1 MLRLTL
7 RGLVHHRLRLVA
19 TVIAVMLGVS
29 FVAGTYV
36 LTDTIQASLS
46 GLIDQGSH
54 DVAVVVQARSA
65 VTGGNAAFTSSPPI
79 SQATLARVRSIPG
92 VAAADGQ
99 VVGFAELVHP
109 DGKAVGSPFAPTFGF
124 SVGTVPSLRSLTL
137 RSGRFPTADDEIAV
151 DAGTAQSQH
160 YHLGSTVEVAGA
172 QPVRK
177 FTVVGTVGYGS
188 ANNLAGATIVG
199 FDLATAQAVT
209 GNVGRLQYV
218 LVGSD
223 GSVSDA
229 ALAKRIA
236 GVLGPTYQVQTG
248 AQFQAQSSTNLSNG
262 FGFLTT
268 ALLIFAGVALFVGA
282 FIIFNTFS
290 IIVAQRS
297 RELALL
303 RCLGAFRRQLLTMV
317 LAESAIIGLV
327 SSVLGLGLG
336 IVLAV
341 GLHAL
346 LGSVGVDLP
355 STSPQLLP
363 RTVVVSLVLGVVVT
377 IAAATLP
384 AVRAGRASPLAALRD
399 DPGSDDGSSTR
410 FRLVVG
416 TLLAVVGV
424 VAVVDGLFGRG
435 GNRGQISGVGVAAV
449 FLAVSAFGPVIA
461 RPLAGANGRPFAAAF
476 KLPGRL
482 ARENAMRHPRRT
494 ASTAAALM
502 IGLALVTIV
511 AVFSQTIKTSLATAL
526 DDGLTAQGV
535 VSPTNIASSGF
546 TTAVAAT
553 LAADRHFTDVTGLAQ
568 GAATLEGAG
577 PRGGGGGHLTAKR
590 LEHGHL
596 LGGGSPKGPARVHVL
611 GVDVPAY
618 VNDIRLSVKAGSL
631 AHLGTG
637 DVAVSSAFASSHHL
651 AVGDGVTL
659 TFPTSGTRRLRIGAV
674 FVDPTT
680 VSGDLLVTTATF
692 DQVYPITQLDEAV
705 ILRWAPG
712 LSDAQGTTALTRAL
726 KPFPQVKGQDRAG
739 YIASQQQS
747 LDQLVALVTAL
758 LALAI
763 VIALFG
769 IVNTLALSILERT
782 REIGLLRILGM
793 SRRQLRSMVRWE
805 SVVIALLG
813 CVLGMV
819 IGLGFGWVLVR
830 SLRSQGLT
838 QFAVPWSLLAVVVV
852 LAGLAGVV
860 AAVLP
865 AHRAVRIDVLE
876 AIAAD

>member
-1 MLRLTL
+1 
-7 RGLVHHRLRLVA
+7 
-19 TVIAVMLGVS
+19 
-29 FVAGTYV
+29 
-36 LTDTIQASLS
+36 
-46 GLIDQGSH
+46 
-54 DVAVVVQARSA
+54 
-65 VTGGNAAFTSSPPI
+65 
-79 SQATLARVRSIPG
+79 
-92 VAAADGQ
+92 
-99 VVGFAELVHP
+99 
-109 DGKAVGSPFAPTFGF
+109 
-124 SVGTVPSLRSLTL
+124 
-137 RSGRFPTADDEIAV
+137 
-151 DAGTAQSQH
+151 
-160 YHLGSTVEVAGA
+160 
-172 QPVRK
+172 
-177 FTVVGTVGYGS
+177 
-188 ANNLAGATIVG
+188 
-199 FDLATAQAVT
+199 
-209 GNVGRLQYV
+209 
-218 LVGSD
+218 
-223 GSVSDA
+223 
-229 ALAKRIA
+229 
-236 GVLGPTYQVQTG
+236 
-248 AQFQAQSSTNLSNG
+248 
-262 FGFLTT
+262 
-268 ALLIFAGVALFVGA
+268 
-282 FIIFNTFS
+282 
-290 IIVAQRS
+290 
-297 RELALL
+297 
-303 RCLGAFRRQLLTMV
+303 
-317 LAESAIIGLV
+317 
-327 SSVLGLGLG
+327 
-336 IVLAV
+336 
-341 GLHAL
+341 
-346 LGSVGVDLP
+346 
-355 STSPQLLP
+355 
-363 RTVVVSLVLGVVVT
+363 
-377 IAAATLP
+377 
-384 AVRAGRASPLAALRD
+384 LAALRD

-461 RPLAGANGRPFAAAF
+461 RPLAGAIGRPFAAAF

-838 QFAVPWSLLAVVVV
+838 QFAVPWSLLAVIVV
-852 LAGLAGVV
+852 LAGLSGVV